1 MKRHRRPDKDKTMKN
16 LPAII
21 IGSDHAAYPLK
32 ERIKQELARLGHPV
46 EDVGPGS
53 SASCDYPEYGRAV
66 ARRVASGEFA
76 RGILMCGTGIGMSMV
91 ANRFPGVRAALCT
104 EPLSA
109 ALSRRHN
116 DANVLVMGGR
126 MIGETMALEI
136 LNVWLR
142 TAFEGD
148 RHQRRIAMFDRV
160 PPEAG

>member
-1 MKRHRRPDKDKTMKN
+1 MEN
-16 LPAII
+16 LSAII
-21 IGSDHAAYPLK
+21 IGGDHAAYPLK
-32 ERIKQELARLGHPV
+32 ERIKEELVRRGLRV
-46 EDVGPGS
+46 EDVGTHGTG
-53 SASCDYPEYGRAV
+53 SCDYPEFGAAV
-66 ARRVASGEFA
+66 ARRVAAGEFA

-91 ANRFPGVRAALCT
+91 ANRFAGVRAALCT

-136 LNVWLR
+136 LEVWLR